1 MKRYS
6 VLVLVLLVLSS
17 NTNLF
22 AQNKYVE
29 KYGKTVDRIIQQAGR
44 DSSAWE
50 RLAYMCDTFGPRL
63 SGSKNLEHTIDWVI
77 NEMKQDGFINVHR
90 EKVMVPHWVRGN
102 ESCELTKPRL
112 QKLSVTGIG
121 GTVGTPAGGITAPL
135 LVVNSFEELEKRQDE
150 AKGKIVLFDVP
161 FTGYGKTVQ
170 YRFSGAFK
178 AAKAGA
184 VASLIRS
191 VSPIGFAMPHTGMMG
206 QYPDGIRKIP
216 HAAISME
223 DAMMLH
229 RMFNRGQKPVVKLI
243 LEDNTLPD
251 AVSYNV
257 MGELPGSE
265 KPDEIIAVGGHIDS
279 WDIGSG
285 AQDDGGGAI
294 STWQALKLLM
304 DLDIKPKR
312 TLRVVLWTN
321 EENGA
326 RGGKAYAKEHKDE
339 LHSLVFEFDSGVFP
353 PERIGYSGLDSLMQE
368 VKQFEPLLKRI
379 GNIEVRK
386 GGGGV
391 DIGPMMRDNGV
402 NGMGLGTDDAGKYF
416 WYHHSPSDTPDK
428 VDAKDLND
436 CIATIAVAI
445 YLYSELP

>member
-1 MKRYS
+1 MIKHM
-6 VLVLVLLVLSS
+6 VLVLISLVFTSAI
-17 NTNLF
+17 NLF
-22 AQNKYVE
+22 SQNVYVE
-29 KYGKTVDRIIQQAGR
+29 QYGKTVNKIIKATSK

-50 RLAYMCDTFGPRL
+50 RLAYMCDTFGSRL
-63 SGSKNLEHTIDWVI
+63 SGSKNLENTIEWALK
-77 NEMKQDGFINVHR
+77 EMKKDGFANVHR
-90 EKVMVPHWVRGN
+90 EKVIVPHWVRGK
-102 ESCELTKPRL
+102 ESCELIEPRY

-121 GTVGTPAGGITAPL
+121 GTIGTPAEGITAPL
-135 LVVNSFEELEKRQDE
+135 LVVSSFEELEQKKNE

-170 YRFSGAFK
+170 YRFYGAFK
-178 AAKAGA
+178 AIKAGA

-191 VSPIGFAMPHTGMMG
+191 VSPIGFAMGHTGMMK
-206 QYPDGIRKIP
+206 QYPTNTRKIP

-229 RMFNRGQKPVVKLI
+229 RIFDRGQNPVVKLY
-243 LEDNTLPD
+243 LDDKTLPD
-251 AVSYNV
+251 TVSYNV
-257 MGELPGSE
+257 VGELRGSE

-279 WDIGSG
+279 WDVGSG
-285 AQDDGGGAI
+285 AQDDGSGII
-294 STWQALKLLM
+294 STWEAVKLLM
-304 DLDIKPKR
+304 DLGIKPKR
-312 TLRVVLWTN
+312 TIRVVLWTN

-326 RGGKAYAKEHKDE
+326 RGGKAYAKAHKDE

-353 PERIGYSGLDSLMQE
+353 PKRISYSGPDSILAK
-368 VKQFEPLLKRI
+368 VKQFEPLLQRV

-391 DIGPMMRDNGV
+391 DIGPMMRENKV
-402 NGMGLGTDDAGKYF
+402 NGMGLGTDDGGRYF

-428 VDAKDLND
+428 VDPKDMND
-436 CIATIAVAI
+436 CIATIAIAI

>member
-1 MKRYS
+1 MIKYFGFILIS
-6 VLVLVLLVLSS
+6 LVFAG
-17 NTNLF
+17 NINLF
-22 AQNKYVE
+22 SENKYVD
-29 KYGKTVDRIIQQAGR
+29 KYGSTVDRIIKAAHR

-63 SGSKNLEHTIDWVI
+63 SGSKNLENTINWAV
-77 NEMKQDGFINVHR
+77 EQMKKDGFVNVHR
-90 EKVMVPHWVRGN
+90 EKVMVPHWVRGK
-102 ESCELTKPRL
+102 ETCELVAPRS
-112 QKLSVTGIG
+112 QKLAVTGIG
-121 GTVGTPAGGITAPL
+121 GTIGTPAEGVTAPL
-135 LVVNSFEELEKRQDE
+135 LVVSSFEELEKRKAE

-161 FTGYGKTVQ
+161 FTSYGKTVQ

-191 VSPIGFAMPHTGMMG
+191 VSPIGFRMPHTGMMG
-206 QYPDGIRKIP
+206 QYPDDVTKIP
-216 HAAISME
+216 HAAVSME
-223 DAMMLH
+223 DANMLH
-229 RMFNRGQKPVVKLI
+229 RMFDRGQNPVVKLY
-243 LEDNTLPD
+243 LDDKTLPD

-257 MGELPGSE
+257 IGELRGTE

-279 WDIGSG
+279 WDVGSG
-285 AQDDGGGAI
+285 AQDDGSGII
-294 STWQALKLLM
+294 STWEAVKLLM
-304 DLDIKPKR
+304 DLGIKPKR
-312 TLRVVLWTN
+312 TIRVVLWTN

-326 RGGKAYAKEHKDE
+326 RGGKAYAKAHKDE
-339 LHSLVFEFDSGVFP
+339 AHSLVFEFDSGVFP
-353 PERIGYSGLDSLMQE
+353 PERIGYSGPDSLLKE
-368 VKQFEPLLKRI
+368 VKQFEPLLRRV

-402 NGMGLGTDDAGKYF
+402 NGMGLGTDDGGRYF

-428 VDAKDLND
+428 VDPKDMND
-436 CIATIAVAI
+436 CIATIAVAL